1 MLAKG
6 DYNPCPGDAMS
17 AYHSKRAEI
26 LRRVLDYINHGDWDE
41 FEGFMIFGKEAFD
54 IWTRVL
60 DASSDYDDAPFR
72 DAESKSKVSRGKRA
86 LAMRINLGTL
96 PGDETISETLK
107 MLKRIAPRIDM
118 EGLRRTLRFTG
129 HEVHST
135 PAVQIDE
142 IDAALAAEFID
153 LLDGS
158 LVKIRG
164 YDDMPVRPLDPKVQ
178 RYFDQAHR
186 CHLYGLDVA
195 CAVLC
200 RAILESALVDK
211 VDPQGRFQSG
221 NASTESYISRL
232 IDRAKGT
239 FLDNEKAA
247 CAEEVKDAGNKAI
260 HNLPMF
266 RRKYEKRMG
275 EIVDNTRKIVV
286 DLYS

>member
-1 MLAKG
+1 MT
-6 DYNPCPGDAMS
+6 

-26 LRRVLDYINHGDWDE
+26 LRKVLDYVNHNDWDE
-41 FEGFMIFGKEAFD
+41 IEGFLIFGKEAFD
-54 IWTRVL
+54 IWTGAL
-60 DASSDYDDAPFR
+60 GASPDYDDTPFR
-72 DAESKSKVSRGKRA
+72 DADSKSKVSRGKRA
-86 LAMRINLGTL
+86 LAKRVKVGAL
-96 PGDETISETLK
+96 PDDETISEMLQ

-118 EGLRRTLRFTG
+118 DGLRRTIGFTG
-129 HEVHST
+129 REVPSS
-135 PAVQIDE
+135 PAAQIDE
-142 IDAALAAEFID
+142 IDAALAAEFIG

-158 LVKIRG
+158 MVKISG
-164 YDDMPVRPLDPKVQ
+164 YDAMPVRPLNPKVQ

-200 RAILESALVDK
+200 RAMLESALVDK

-221 NASTESYISRL
+221 NASCESYISRL
-232 IDRAKGT
+232 IDRARGT
-239 FLDNEKAA
+239 FLDKERAA
-247 CAEEVKDAGNKAI
+247 CAEEVKDAGNTAI

-286 DLYS
+286 DLYT